1 MGCDLTFANFG
12 ECIYY
17 DKNKC
22 FKICTRHEYITYRI
36 YNFQAIWI
44 FSVVDYKPVSYK
56 KAIGGEY
63 FYPDWAIA
71 MGWCITATSFLPI
84 PLFAL
89 YNVYKAKADGLW
101 NVSMANTL
109 KSSEKLQGWLI
120 YIVS

>member
-1 MGCDLTFANFG
+1 
-12 ECIYY
+12 
-17 DKNKC
+17 
-22 FKICTRHEYITYRI
+22 
-36 YNFQAIWI
+36 
-44 FSVVDYKPVSYK
+44 
-56 KAIGGEY
+56 
-63 FYPDWAIA
+63 

-109 KSSEKLQGWLI
+109 KSGRNVALTYLGWAI